1 MMRIRGFFEL
11 VQNGYII
18 CMCIYIYTV
27 YIYTVYIQYIYSIYI
42 YCIYTVYI
50 YPHIY
55 IYIHIEFNILWINLN
70 DIPATSLEM
79 MRFGLGELF
88 RTFQAGEL
96 LYKLPIYLF

>member
-18 CMCIYIYTV
+18 CMCIYTVYIYTLYIYSIYTV
-27 YIYTVYIQYIYSIYI
+27 YIY
-42 YCIYTVYI
+42 CIYI